1 MLVLVLEAV
10 LLRLQYK
17 APSCPALF
25 QLPPTIAE
33 WPATTHCRSMY
44 PFKRGEDSPLLLTMF
59 AIHPTHATLQVVCK
73 TGPRRCRGRYWKPRC
88 RDGSTRHHHAPQSS
102 KRRRQAR
109 SSSLPANIHQ
119 CSMLSRFRIRSSVLS
134 PSRQYP
140 LR

>member
-73 TGPRRCRGRYWKPRC
+73 TGPRRGGCRHWKPCR
-88 RDGSTRHHHAPQSS
+88 RDGSTRHQQAPQCSNS
-102 KRRRQAR
+102 RRQSH
-109 SSSLPANIHQ
+109 SSSPRTSIHQ
-119 CSMLSRFRIRSSVLS
+119 CSMSSRFRIQSSGAV

-140 LR
+140 SR